1 MGLTVRLGEGILAGA
16 HRIGAWRTA
25 AREGAA
31 MQEKDVIRWGVIG
44 CGDVVETKNG
54 PGLYLAEGSELVGI
68 WNRTEQKAVDWCAR
82 HGHGRAFDS
91 LDELLADPSIDIV
104 YVATTPNCHKDHAI
118 AVANAGKNCYL
129 EKPIALTWGE
139 AQEIKAAFQAAGK
152 RCFVAH
158 YRRGMPRYRELKR
171 LLDSGKI
178 GTVRGIQVVRTQRQT
193 AEERLPESQKPWRV
207 RPEVSGGSHFFEGDA
222 HMLDLIAFLAGGP
235 IADFSLKVDNRTG
248 CYPGEDTVALSGET
262 ASHVMVSGIW
272 CYATYKAIDRF
283 LVYGDKGSAEFS
295 YYDNAAP
302 IRVETLA
309 NPAAVAHEGV
319 MGGVRKE
326 ADLVVEE
333 LCPPV
338 ESYPGNGQIQD
349 IVNELR
355 GVPDAVCSS
364 TLDNALNTLRI
375 TWAAHEL
382 RAQQLANQ

>member
-16 HRIGAWRTA
+16 HHIGAWRTA

-68 WNRTEQKAVDWCAR
+68 WNRTKQKAVDWCAC

-91 LDELLADPSIDIV
+91 LDELLADPSVDIV

-118 AVANAGKNCYL
+118 AVANAGKDCYL
-129 EKPIALTWGE
+129 EKPIALTWDE
-139 AQEIKAAFQAAGK
+139 AQEINAAFQAAGK

-178 GTVRGIQVVRTQRQT
+178 GVIRGIQVIRTQRQT
-193 AEERLPESQKPWRV
+193 AEERLPEDQKPWRV

-235 IADFSLKVDNRTG
+235 IVDFSLKVDNRTG

-283 LVYGDKGSAEFS
+283 LIYGDKGSAEFS

-309 NPAAVAHEGV
+309 DPAAVAHEGV

-355 GVPDAVCSS
+355 GVPGAVCSS